1 MKCEFKV
8 IVWVAVIAHHQYET
22 WYHYFSRLLTFYTIV
37 VHDSYAI
44 MQKCWKE
51 EPHKR
56 PDFSKLVVTISLTLE
71 AMAGYMNLSTT
82 SLNIV
87 PANKQHQVATTV
99 MKACAGVIAVS
110 LSLAST
116 DKDEHQFA
124 SELRNVCDSQ
134 SKEEVEQETAE

>member
-1 MKCEFKV
+1 
-8 IVWVAVIAHHQYET
+8 
-22 WYHYFSRLLTFYTIV
+22 
-37 VHDSYAI
+37 

-71 AMAGYMNLSTT
+71 AMAGYMNLNTT

-116 DKDEHQFA
+116 DKDQHQFA
-124 SELRNVCDSQ
+124 SELVNVCDSQ